1 MNKGVWSKGS
11 EYPQVVFYNQTCI
24 QSFVRLLDVFSMI
37 VIIDPLQDVWEH
49 ACVSLNVPVCRE
61 DPLVMEAS

>member
-11 EYPQVVFYNQTCI
+11 EYPQVVFCI